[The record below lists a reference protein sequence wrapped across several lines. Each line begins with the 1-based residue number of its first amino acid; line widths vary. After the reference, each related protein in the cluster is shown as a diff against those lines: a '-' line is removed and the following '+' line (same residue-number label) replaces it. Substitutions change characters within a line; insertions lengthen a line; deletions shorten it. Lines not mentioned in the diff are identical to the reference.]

1 MGKCFDLLSHS
12 LNLFFKELYGDQ
24 CGEFVRKY
32 RNRVVQSRVK
42 ITRDWCKI
50 WIQISK
56 LKKQNQ
62 FYSFTLQFN
71 DWMA

>member
-1 MGKCFDLLSHS
+1 MEKCFDLLSHS

-42 ITRDWCKI
+42 ITRG
-50 WIQISK
+50 
-56 LKKQNQ
+56 
-62 FYSFTLQFN
+62 
-71 DWMA
+71 